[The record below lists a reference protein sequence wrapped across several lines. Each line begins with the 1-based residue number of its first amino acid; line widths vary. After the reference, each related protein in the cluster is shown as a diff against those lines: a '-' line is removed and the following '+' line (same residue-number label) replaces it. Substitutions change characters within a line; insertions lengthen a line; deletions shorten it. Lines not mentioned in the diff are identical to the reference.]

1 MILFYRSLG
10 ILVRLIEIFIIVRI
24 FMSFVNLGRH
34 NLFSQ
39 IVYEITEPIL
49 FPARRIIEKLGINTG
64 MFDFSPLV
72 AMLILRLIYDIIGRI
87 IF

>member
-1 MILFYRSLG
+1 
-10 ILVRLIEIFIIVRI
+10 
-24 FMSFVNLGRH
+24 MSFVNLGRH